1 MLIQLELLKLLF
13 QIKIYN
19 FQTSLLQF
27 FYDLKTNSKYSE
39 FNALHFVKSIFKA
52 LK

>member
-27 FYDLKTNSKYSE
+27 FYD
-39 FNALHFVKSIFKA
+39 
-52 LK
+52 